1 MKRILSFLPIVLIAL
16 TLCGCVFGKYRKN
29 ADGTI
34 PEATARRYVHD
45 HIGVDTTGA
54 AAVKAFDT
62 HGGFLGDGETVIGL
76 VLAEGAETSVTEN
89 ERFRLLPPD
98 EEISAVM
105 YGRNWE
111 GMTLGYQFAKEHGI
125 PLPENGY
132 YYFKN
137 RQEGGG
143 SLIGAY
149 SFNFAYAVFDSDS
162 RTLWYYEIDT

>member
-62 HGGFLGDGETVIGL
+62 HGGFHGDGETVIGL

-89 ERFRLLPPD
+89 ERFLPLPLD
-98 EEISAVM
+98 GELETVM
-105 YGRNWE
+105 YG
-111 GMTLGYQFAKEHGI
+111 GKGCGYEFAKNHGI

-143 SLIGAY
+143 SLLTAY
-149 SFNFAYAVFDSDS
+149 SFNFTYAVFDSDAN
-162 RTLWYYEIDT
+162 TLWYYEIDT